1 MESKDP
7 LLHDKDNMMY
17 EEENVIDPK
26 SAFQFGAVL
35 KEMQSIFCR
44 KEGSMVKEQD
54 IVTDLNSEMNDD
66 FVGFLTTPPS
76 WCLEHHSDVFEV
88 SVDETLNFPIGKGV
102 GGTKLC
108 EEEQVLKDVLD
119 GEGETGYHSMTTT
132 SSDSSSL
139 DSLSPSPTSSVG
151 IVRAFK
157 YSSPPPSKRNCA
169 DFLQLPDKVLV
180 NNLLPLLGTQDLVRL
195 SASCRRLQRLC
206 W

>member
-7 LLHDKDNMMY
+7 LPHDRDMLC
-17 EEENVIDPK
+17 EEENEIDPK
-26 SAFQFGAVL
+26 SAVQFGAVL
-35 KEMQSIFCR
+35 KEMQSIFCK
-44 KEGSMVKEQD
+44 KEGSIVKEQD

-66 FVGFLTTPPS
+66 FVGVLTTPPS

-151 IVRAFK
+151 IVRALN
-157 YSSPPPSKRNCA
+157 SSPPPSKRTCA
-169 DFLQLPDKVLV
+169 DFLRLPDKVLV

-195 SASCRRLQRLC
+195 SASCRRLHRLC

>member
-1 MESKDP
+1 MESKEP
-7 LLHDKDNMMY
+7 LLLDMDNMMY

-26 SAFQFGAVL
+26 SAVQFGAVL

-44 KEGSMVKEQD
+44 KEGSMVKEQEF
-54 IVTDLNSEMNDD
+54 VTDLKSEMNDD
-66 FVGFLTTPPS
+66 FAGFLTTPPS
-76 WCLEHHSDVFEV
+76 WCLEHRSDLCEV
-88 SVDETLNFPIGKGV
+88 AIDETLNFPVGEGV

-108 EEEQVLKDVLD
+108 DDMQVLIEVLD
-119 GEGETGYHSMTTT
+119 EEGETGYHSMTTT
-132 SSDSSSL
+132 SSDSLSL

-151 IVRAFK
+151 IVRALK

-169 DFLQLPDKVLV
+169 DFLQLPDKILV

>member
-1 MESKDP
+1 MC
-7 LLHDKDNMMY
+7 

-26 SAFQFGAVL
+26 SAVQFGAVL

-66 FVGFLTTPPS
+66 FVGVLTTPPS
-76 WCLEHHSDVFEV
+76 WCLEHRSDLCEV
-88 SVDETLNFPIGKGV
+88 SVDETLNSPVGEEV

-108 EEEQVLKDVLD
+108 DDKQVLKEVLD
-119 GEGETGYHSMTTT
+119 EEGETGYHSMTTT

-151 IVRAFK
+151 IVRALN
-157 YSSPPPSKRNCA
+157 STPPPSKRT
-169 DFLQLPDKVLV
+169 FLQLPDKILV
-180 NNLLPLLGTQDLVRL
+180 NNLLALLGTQDLVRL

>member
-1 MESKDP
+1 MC
-7 LLHDKDNMMY
+7 

-76 WCLEHHSDVFEV
+76 WCLEYHSDVSEI
-88 SVDETLNFPIGKGV
+88 SIDETLNIPIGEDV
-102 GGTKLC
+102 GATYIC
-108 EEEQVLKDVLD
+108 EEEQILKKVLD
-119 GEGETGYHSMTTT
+119 EETGYHSMTTT

-151 IVRAFK
+151 IVRALN
-157 YSSPPPSKRNCA
+157 SSPPPSKRTCA

>member
-7 LLHDKDNMMY
+7 LPHDRDMLC
-17 EEENVIDPK
+17 EEENEIDPK
-26 SAFQFGAVL
+26 SAVQFGAVL
-35 KEMQSIFCR
+35 KEMQSIFCK
-44 KEGSMVKEQD
+44 KEGSIVKEQD

-66 FVGFLTTPPS
+66 FVGVLTTPPS
-76 WCLEHHSDVFEV
+76 WCLEHHSDVFEI
-88 SVDETLNFPIGKGV
+88 SVDETLNFPVGEGV

-108 EEEQVLKDVLD
+108 DDEQVLKEVLD
-119 GEGETGYHSMTTT
+119 EEGETGYHSMTTT
-132 SSDSSSL
+132 SLDSLSL

-151 IVRAFK
+151 IVRALN
-157 YSSPPPSKRNCA
+157 SPPPSKRTCA

-180 NNLLPLLGTQDLVRL
+180 DNLLALLSTQDLVRL

>member
-7 LLHDKDNMMY
+7 LPHDRDMLC
-17 EEENVIDPK
+17 EEENEIDPK
-26 SAFQFGAVL
+26 SAVQFGAVL
-35 KEMQSIFCR
+35 KEMQSIFCK
-44 KEGSMVKEQD
+44 KEGSIVKEQD

-66 FVGFLTTPPS
+66 FVGVLTTPPS
-76 WCLEHHSDVFEV
+76 WCLEHHSDVFEI
-88 SVDETLNFPIGKGV
+88 SVDETLNFPVGEGV

-108 EEEQVLKDVLD
+108 DDEQVLKEVLD
-119 GEGETGYHSMTTT
+119 EEGETGYHSMTTT
-132 SSDSSSL
+132 SLDSLSL

-151 IVRAFK
+151 IVRALN
-157 YSSPPPSKRNCA
+157 SSPPPSKRNCA
-169 DFLQLPDKVLV
+169 DFLQLPDKILV

>member
-1 MESKDP
+1 MESKKP
-7 LLHDKDNMMY
+7 LLLDMDNMMY

-26 SAFQFGAVL
+26 SAFQFRAVL
-35 KEMQSIFCR
+35 REMQSIFCR

-54 IVTDLNSEMNDD
+54 IVTDLKSEMNDD

-88 SVDETLNFPIGKGV
+88 SVDETLNFPIGEGV

-108 EEEQVLKDVLD
+108 EEEQVLRDILD
-119 GEGETGYHSMTTT
+119 EEGETGYHSMTTT

-151 IVRAFK
+151 IVRALK
-157 YSSPPPSKRNCA
+157 NSSPTPSKRT
-169 DFLQLPDKVLV
+169 FLQLPDKILV
-180 NNLLPLLGTQDLVRL
+180 DNLLPLLSTQDLVRL
-195 SASCRRLQRLC
+195 SASCRRLHRLC

>member
-1 MESKDP
+1 MESKEP
-7 LLHDKDNMMY
+7 LLLDMDNMMY

-26 SAFQFGAVL
+26 SAVQFGAVL

-44 KEGSMVKEQD
+44 KEGSMVKEQEF
-54 IVTDLNSEMNDD
+54 VTDLKSEMNDD
-66 FVGFLTTPPS
+66 FAGVLTTPPS
-76 WCLEHHSDVFEV
+76 WCLEHRSDLCEV
-88 SVDETLNFPIGKGV
+88 SVDETLNSPVGEEV

-108 EEEQVLKDVLD
+108 DDKQVLKEVLD
-119 GEGETGYHSMTTT
+119 EEGETGYHSMTTT

-139 DSLSPSPTSSVG
+139 DSFSPSPTSSVG
-151 IVRAFK
+151 IVRALK

-169 DFLQLPDKVLV
+169 DFLQLPDKILV

>member
-1 MESKDP
+1 
-7 LLHDKDNMMY
+7 MY

-44 KEGSMVKEQD
+44 REGSMVKEQD
-54 IVTDLNSEMNDD
+54 IVTDFNSEMNDD
-66 FVGFLTTPPS
+66 FVGVLTTPPS
-76 WCLEHHSDVFEV
+76 WCLEHHSDVFEI
-88 SVDETLNFPIGKGV
+88 SVDETLNFPVGEGV

-108 EEEQVLKDVLD
+108 DDEQVLKEVLD
-119 GEGETGYHSMTTT
+119 EEGETGYHSMTTT
-132 SSDSSSL
+132 SLDSLSL

-151 IVRAFK
+151 IVRALN
-157 YSSPPPSKRNCA
+157 SSPPPSKRTCA
-169 DFLQLPDKVLV
+169 DFLQLPDKILV

-195 SASCRRLQRLC
+195 SASCRRLHRLC

>member
-1 MESKDP
+1 MESKEP
-7 LLHDKDNMMY
+7 LLLDMDNMMY

-26 SAFQFGAVL
+26 SAVQFGAVL

-44 KEGSMVKEQD
+44 KEGSIVKEQD
-54 IVTDLNSEMNDD
+54 IVTDLKIEMNDD
-66 FVGFLTTPPS
+66 FVGFITTPPS
-76 WCLEHHSDVFEV
+76 WCLEHRSDLCEV
-88 SVDETLNFPIGKGV
+88 AIDETLNFPVGEGV

-108 EEEQVLKDVLD
+108 DDMQVLKEGLYE
-119 GEGETGYHSMTTT
+119 EGETGYHSMTTT
-132 SSDSSSL
+132 SSDSLSL

-151 IVRAFK
+151 IVRALNS
-157 YSSPPPSKRNCA
+157 SSPPSKKTCA
-169 DFLQLPDKVLV
+169 EFLQLPDKILV

>member
-7 LLHDKDNMMY
+7 LLLDMDNMMC

-26 SAFQFGAVL
+26 SATVQFGAVL
-35 KEMQSIFCR
+35 REMQSVFCR
-44 KEGSMVKEQD
+44 KEGSIVKEQEF
-54 IVTDLNSEMNDD
+54 VTDLKSEMNDD

-76 WCLEHHSDVFEV
+76 WCLERHSDVSEV
-88 SVDETLNFPIGKGV
+88 SIDETLDIPMGEDV
-102 GGTKLC
+102 GATYIC
-108 EEEQVLKDVLD
+108 EEEQILKEVLD
-119 GEGETGYHSMTTT
+119 EETGYHSMTTT

-151 IVRAFK
+151 IVRALN
-157 YSSPPPSKRNCA
+157 STPPPSKRT
-169 DFLQLPDKVLV
+169 FLQLPDKILV
-180 NNLLPLLGTQDLVRL
+180 NNLLALLGTQDLVRL